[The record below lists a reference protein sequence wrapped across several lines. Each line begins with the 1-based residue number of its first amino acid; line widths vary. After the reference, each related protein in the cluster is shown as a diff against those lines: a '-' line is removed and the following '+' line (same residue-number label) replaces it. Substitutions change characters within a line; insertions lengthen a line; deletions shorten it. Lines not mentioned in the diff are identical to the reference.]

1 LSAKIIFL
9 KMQAELDKDNKFMTR
24 AIELAQLG
32 IGNVA
37 PNPMVGCVIVN
48 KGKIIGEGYH
58 QEYGKAHAEVNAIN
72 SVKNRDL
79 LSESTL
85 YVNLEPCSHFGK
97 TPPCTDHIIQKR
109 IPGVVIGTSDPF
121 DKVAGRGI
129 EKLKNA
135 GCNVRVGILEDK
147 CKDLNRRFFTFHEKK
162 RPYIILKWAQTEDGF
177 IDIDR
182 TVEYFG
188 QPTWITNEIS
198 RIAVH
203 KMRSEESAIFVGT
216 NTALKDNPS
225 LTVRVWSG
233 KQPLRLVI
241 DRNLRL
247 PDDLELFNQKYPT
260 IVFTSKSGI
269 SKQNL
274 EYKEILFDGS
284 EIEHILDVLHK
295 RNVLSLIVEGGK
307 ELLQSFINKSLWDE
321 AHIYIGRCLFQKGVQ
336 APKIVGMPDFMDD
349 LDGSSLYVYRNSLP

>member
-1 LSAKIIFL
+1 MES
-9 KMQAELDKDNKFMTR
+9 ESVTDNKFMAR
-24 AIELAQLG
+24 AIELAELG

-58 QEYGKAHAEVNAIN
+58 QEFGKAHAEVNAIN
-72 SVKNRDL
+72 SVINRDL

-97 TPPCTDHIIQKR
+97 TPPCSDLIIRER
-109 IPGVVIGTSDPF
+109 IPNVVIGTFDPF
-121 DKVAGRGI
+121 DKVAGTGI

-135 GCNVRVGILEDK
+135 GCNVRVGILEDE

-162 RPYIILKWAQTEDGF
+162 RPYIILKWAQSEDGF

-198 RIAVH
+198 RITVH
-203 KMRSEESAIFVGT
+203 KMRSEESAILVGT

-241 DRNLRL
+241 DRDLRL
-247 PDDLELFNQKYPT
+247 PVDLELFNQNYT
-260 IVFTSKSGI
+260 TLVFTSKHAD
-269 SKQNL
+269 SKPNR
-274 EYKEILFDGS
+274 EYQKIDFDGS
-284 EIEHILDVLHK
+284 EIEQILNILYQ
-295 RNVLSLIVEGGK
+295 RNILSLIVEGGG
-307 ELLQSFINKSLWDE
+307 ELLQSFINSSLWDE
-321 AHIYIGRCLFQKGVQ
+321 SYIFIGRRLFQKGVQ
-336 APKIVGMPDFMDD
+336 APKITGMPQFQND
-349 LDGSSLYVYRNSLP
+349 LDGSSLYVYRNGFA